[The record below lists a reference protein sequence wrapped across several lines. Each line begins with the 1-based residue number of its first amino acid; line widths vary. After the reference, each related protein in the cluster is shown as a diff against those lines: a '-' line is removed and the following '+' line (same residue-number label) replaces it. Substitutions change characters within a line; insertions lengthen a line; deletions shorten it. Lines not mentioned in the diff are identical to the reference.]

1 MKEYIILLLKVRVTE
16 EKESILAKRFLSV
29 RLLAYFAGTIC
40 NLCIFYVYTL
50 VTGSSCR
57 RTKSQTGAE
66 RSAWRD
72 TSESDRGKETPRYLM
87 NIQKSDSP
95 TDLKVFTEWDMQECN
110 DFSVKISYGW
120 VAALKENIALLQVIV
135 RLLWLLWFEVL
146 KISIAW
152 AALLTPHLCMFS
164 PQALQ
169 QHCLWRQSQVW
180 GVVALLQNM
189 PLVIVRSLWSSW
201 FEEWHGGLC
210 ANGNETKSVFFG
222 ITVSYLGFSIA
233 LSAL

>member
-1 MKEYIILLLKVRVTE
+1 M
-16 EKESILAKRFLSV
+16 
-29 RLLAYFAGTIC
+29 
-40 NLCIFYVYTL
+40 
-50 VTGSSCR
+50 TGSSCR

-169 QHCLWRQSQVW
+169 HCLWRQSQIW

-189 PLVIVRSLWSSW
+189 SLVIFRSLWLSW
-201 FEEWHGGLC
+201 FEDLNEMSISTKGVARWSVHKWKWNQICLLWYYYELCELFGLFNSIERFVISQNRGSWPLTESWHGNSNSNNHKL
-210 ANGNETKSVFFG
+210 AKELNF
-222 ITVSYLGFSIA
+222 
-233 LSAL
+233 

>member
-1 MKEYIILLLKVRVTE
+1 M
-16 EKESILAKRFLSV
+16 
-29 RLLAYFAGTIC
+29 
-40 NLCIFYVYTL
+40 
-50 VTGSSCR
+50 TGSSCR

-95 TDLKVFTEWDMQECN
+95 TDSKVFTEWDMQECN

-135 RLLWLLWFEVL
+135 RLLWLLWFELL

-164 PQALQ
+164 PQALPVAPVTNMRCGCTLTK
-169 QHCLWRQSQVW
+169 HVTRDCH
-180 GVVALLQNM
+180 VALIVLIWGSQWNVNINQRSGTVVCAQM
-189 PLVIVRSLWSSW
+189 EMKPNLPSLVLLWAMW
-201 FEEWHGGLC
+201 AIWAFQ
-210 ANGNETKSVFFG
+210 
-222 ITVSYLGFSIA
+222 
-233 LSAL
+233 